1 VISRSAVDFPAPQD
15 KATTD
20 GLPPTAAVRRRV
32 SLPRRLD
39 ESQIVPKRWESGE
52 CRLRVQS
59 GADMAVSNMSAP
71 NVSRTSPITSL
82 AGQWPRGYTLAVA
95 LMLGLALVVQLGLYR
110 LGFYRVTADESARSL
125 LALRLSWHNA
135 LDPWVWPPFYKIFVG
150 LFLKVH
156 SDVFIVPRILV
167 GIAGLVVLLAMLQLA
182 QTLFADRNVS
192 LITTLLAM
200 PIPDRLIFSVTPMSD
215 IFFYLLLVG
224 ASIFILRWLQAG
236 GRWDLI
242 IGCVCLMLASTDRYE
257 ACFFAVTLLFYLTG
271 RWLRGHDIG
280 LGLLA
285 AVSTILLTFP
295 VFWAADC
302 YWWYGSLHNLAVT
315 SWQFLGTHGYD
326 YYTALACSP
335 AGSFIYILLWF
346 PLLLLGVV
354 AFCWLALKDRVI
366 RAWAAIF
373 FVPFPL
379 VSAVMIASMSVP
391 SAVPWR
397 TSGAWVFLLLP
408 FTALAL
414 VRTSEWLWEVRART
428 WGLAGLLLVAL
439 VPPVIHTA
447 QIVRRGMLDDA
458 MRDWRRER
466 EAGLFIMDQLARLG
480 GGKVLID
487 STDNLDYLDVMTGST
502 VPERFVLTS
511 AADPLEVANYMPLR
525 TKYYREADAGIIHKY
540 FADQFDL
547 DRGGSTEALAR
558 NDVKLVLARA
568 PGLVHGLE
576 GSALVERLRSF
587 GGWVLYRVRSNAF

>member
-1 VISRSAVDFPAPQD
+1 
-15 KATTD
+15 
-20 GLPPTAAVRRRV
+20 
-32 SLPRRLD
+32 
-39 ESQIVPKRWESGE
+39 
-52 CRLRVQS
+52 
-59 GADMAVSNMSAP
+59 MSVP
-71 NVSRTSPITSL
+71 NVSRASPMTSL
-82 AGQWPRGYTLAVA
+82 AGQWPHGYTLAVA

-125 LALRLSWHNA
+125 SALRLSWHNA

-156 SDVFIVPRILV
+156 SDVFIMPRILV
-167 GIAGLVVLLAMLQLA
+167 GIAGLALLLILLQLA
-182 QTLFADRNVS
+182 DTLFSDRKVS
-192 LITTLLAM
+192 LLATLLAI

-224 ASIFILRWLQAG
+224 ASIFILRWLRTG

-242 IGCVCLMLASTDRYE
+242 IGCLCLMLASTDRYE
-257 ACFFAVTLLFYLTG
+257 ACFFAVTLLCYLLK
-271 RWLRGHDIG
+271 RWLRDRDIS

-285 AVSTILLTFP
+285 SVSAILLTFP
-295 VFWAADC
+295 VFWVADS
-302 YWWYGSLHNLAVT
+302 YWWYGSLRNLAVT

-326 YYTALACSP
+326 YYIAFASSP

-346 PLLLLGVV
+346 PVLLLGVG
-354 AFCWLALKDRVI
+354 AFCWLALKDRAI
-366 RAWAAIF
+366 RTWAAIF

-379 VSAVMIASMSVP
+379 ITAVMIASMSVP

-408 FTALAL
+408 FTAVAL
-414 VRTSEWLWEVRART
+414 LRTSEWLWEGHART

-439 VPPVIHTA
+439 VPPVTHTA

-466 EAGLFIMDQLARLG
+466 EAGLFIMDEFARLG

-525 TKYYREADAGIIHKY
+525 TKYYREADAGITRKY
-540 FADQFDL
+540 FVDQFNL
-547 DRGGSTEALAR
+547 DRGGSTAALAR
-558 NDVKLVLARA
+558 NDVKLVLLRA
-568 PGLVHGLE
+568 PTLVHGLE
-576 GSALVERLRSF
+576 SSALVERLRSF
-587 GGWVLYRVRSNAF
+587 GGWVLYRVRSNAPH